1 MEEYV
6 VAQNDDFGGAPTL
19 SLPNEGATSG
29 LRLNND
35 TATASFVYKF
45 KFTPNAGGD
54 TALAVRSSSWGAYF
68 FLFRGKTLMYNLNGG
83 YVTVGE
89 VFTDGAQLVEVGA
102 IDIKDSNLT
111 WFFLK
116 VDGEIKMSATASDVP
131 DVKGIS
137 VWGDQTAK
145 LEQVSFY
152 EESELEEYVV
162 EQNDDFGAA
171 TTLSWPNEGATNG
184 LVLNN
189 DLPTASFVYK
199 FNFTPNSGGQ
209 TALALRSSYYGDYHF
224 LFQGKTLKYNL
235 NGGYVTVGEVFTA
248 GAQVVEVGVIDIK
261 DSNLTWFYLKIDGQW
276 IVSET
281 ASDVPDV
288 KGISAWGESAI
299 FEQYSYSITFK
310 GIETREVIVGEAIGV
325 LPDIG
330 VSAVWKDTNGN
341 IITADTVPTSD
352 LYLTA
357 DTKLQF
363 IIKDTEG
370 NDIVIDYTVGEE
382 IEYDAYGELTK
393 DSTTFIGYLVGET
406 LYKDLSDAIV
416 ESEKTGKEIIAKTI
430 TVGIIDGASIR
441 LSATNA
447 SIRFTSAISI
457 ADSEKVLDFGILLTT
472 EDVRQTLSEFTIAGL
487 SGVDSS
493 LYYNYN
499 KNSGNLR
506 YVENKDYANQYV
518 YSLVLEKVSKANYGV
533 KYTARAYVLVEY
545 ADGTQAYVYSE
556 FDKENHVRSMY
567 DVASAAIVDNAAGY
581 TDTQKNIIQKYIDGV
596 IDLNGYLE
604 LQGRERN
611 YTVSV
616 SDIDANGD
624 YTVTVTPKNGFD
636 ITGIGAIY
644 VEGVKMAV
652 KEANASAGTFKIS
665 ESDIRANVLAAF
677 EQSMTEKNDITALQ
691 ISAYSGPSLGVKQIS
706 ANEMVAGGYVATYDD
721 LKTYMEAGFD
731 AWYVEASCLASVT
744 GYTAKGATYHG
755 DTPTYDVYRALDL
768 AAQYAN
774 ETGKPCPVYI
784 NIPHLTGMV
793 MTEAYAG
800 TTWIKLI
807 YDIFTNYND
816 GITTAAN
823 SPVNGINQLGGFM
836 LHDEP
841 TLANYDAF
849 AAVFNEIAY
858 NCGAIAAGYDF
869 NCALLPTYAGSDS
882 IGSSY
887 ATYVNKYATLM
898 QDTRISF
905 DNYPFYYVSKNGIF
919 TNSSENLMEDSWY
932 LDMQA
937 VRANANG
944 KGTCIQSFTAG
955 AQESGWIT
963 KTTKYRYIDKEA
975 EISMQ
980 VYTALAYGF
989 TNLDYF
995 VYWDTMA
1002 RAMHEA
1008 NGNTGQVF
1016 QKTPIM
1022 WNDASDWSK
1031 GHYQSDYYD
1040 WIKNTNA
1047 EAKSLFEILSKF
1059 TSTGVQLID
1068 GSTSGSNDFGSAT
1081 TTNTTNAIAVSATYD
1096 MVVGG
1101 FTADGYNGYLA
1112 VNVDFPDDSGTRTNT
1127 ATFTVG
1133 TQYSKAIVYVDGVA
1147 TVERVA
1153 KDGTLNLNIGCG
1165 EGVFIIPLA

>member
-1 MEEYV
+1 
-6 VAQNDDFGGAPTL
+6 
-19 SLPNEGATSG
+19 
-29 LRLNND
+29 
-35 TATASFVYKF
+35 
-45 KFTPNAGGD
+45 
-54 TALAVRSSSWGAYF
+54 
-68 FLFRGKTLMYNLNGG
+68 
-83 YVTVGE
+83 
-89 VFTDGAQLVEVGA
+89 
-102 IDIKDSNLT
+102 
-111 WFFLK
+111 
-116 VDGEIKMSATASDVP
+116 MSATAANVP
-131 DVKGIS
+131 
-137 VWGDQTAK
+137 
-145 LEQVSFY
+145 
-152 EESELEEYVV
+152 
-162 EQNDDFGAA
+162 
-171 TTLSWPNEGATNG
+171 
-184 LVLNN
+184 
-189 DLPTASFVYK
+189 
-199 FNFTPNSGGQ
+199 
-209 TALALRSSYYGDYHF
+209 
-224 LFQGKTLKYNL
+224 
-235 NGGYVTVGEVFTA
+235 
-248 GAQVVEVGVIDIK
+248 
-261 DSNLTWFYLKIDGQW
+261 
-276 IVSET
+276 ET
-281 ASDVPDV
+281 KA
-288 KGISAWGESAI
+288 ISAWGAQTAVLA
-299 FEQYSYSITFK
+299 QYSYDVTFK
-310 GIETREVIVGEAIGV
+310 GIETREVIVGNIVGA

-330 VSAVWKDTNGN
+330 VSAIWKDANGN

-352 LYLTA
+352 LYLTTDA
-357 DTKLQF
+357 KLQF

-370 NDIVIDYTVGEE
+370 NDIVIDYIVGEE

-406 LYKDLSDAIV
+406 LYKDLSDAII
-416 ESEKTGKEIIAKTI
+416 ENEKTGKEIIAKTI

-545 ADGTQAYVYSE
+545 ADGTQAYVYGE
-556 FDKENHVRSMY
+556 FDEENHVRSMY

-581 TDTQKNIIQKYIDGV
+581 IDTQKTIIQKYIDGV

-644 VEGVKMAV
+644 VEGVKVAV
-652 KEANASAGTFKIS
+652 KGANANTGTFKIS
-665 ESDIRANVLAAF
+665 ESDMYANVLAAF
-677 EQSMTEKNDITALQ
+677 EQSMTERNDITALQ
-691 ISAYSGPSLGVKQIS
+691 ISAYSGPSLGVKQVS
-706 ANEMVAGGYVATYDD
+706 ANEMLAGGYVATYDD

-731 AWYVEASCLASVT
+731 AWYVDASCLVSVT
-744 GYTAKGATYHG
+744 GYTAKGETYNG

-768 AAQYAN
+768 AAEYAN

-793 MTEAYAG
+793 MSEAYAG

-807 YDIFTNYND
+807 YNIFTNYND
-816 GITTAAN
+816 GVTTAAN
-823 SPVNGINQLGGFM
+823 SPVNGINQLGGFL

-869 NCALLPTYAGSDS
+869 NCALLPTYAGSDH

-887 ATYVNKYATLM
+887 ATYVNKYATFM

-905 DNYPFYYVSKNGIF
+905 DNYPFYYVSKTSILG
-919 TNSSENLMEDSWY
+919 NSSENLMEDSWY
-932 LDMQA
+932 SDMQA
-937 VRANANG
+937 VRANVNG

-955 AQESGWIT
+955 AQESGSFT

-995 VYWDTMA
+995 VYWDKMT
-1002 RAMHEA
+1002 RAMMEE
-1008 NGNTGQVF
+1008 NGATGEVF

-1022 WNDASDWSK
+1022 WNDSNDWSK
-1031 GHYQSDYYD
+1031 GHYQSEYYG

-1047 EAKSLFEILSKF
+1047 EAKSLFEVLSKF

-1081 TTNTTNAIAVSATYD
+1081 TTNTTNAITVSATYD

-1112 VNVDFPDDSGTRTNT
+1112 VNADFPDDSGTRTNT

-1133 TQYSKAIVYVDGVA
+1133 TAYTKAIVYVDGVA
-1147 TVERVA
+1147 TVVRVA
-1153 KDGTLNLNIGCG
+1153 KDGTLNLKIGCG
-1165 EGVFIIPLA
+1165 EGVFIIPIA